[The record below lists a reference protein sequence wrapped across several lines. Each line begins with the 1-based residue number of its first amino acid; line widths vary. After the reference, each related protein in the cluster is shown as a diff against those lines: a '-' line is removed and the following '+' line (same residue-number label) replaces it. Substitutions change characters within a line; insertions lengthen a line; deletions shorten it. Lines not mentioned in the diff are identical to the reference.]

1 MIKNRLLKGCV
12 PVQLEIFAGQKKS
25 ELSMIEVAHAILEER
40 GEAMSFADIVNQIQ
54 TYLGKRD
61 EEIRARL
68 GQFYTDLNED
78 GSFISLGENVWGLRE
93 WYPFDSVDEEVNH
106 PEDDEETPRKK
117 RRHKVNA
124 FLADV
129 SDDDDVID
137 YNDDDPE
144 DDDTLIVADTD
155 EEDDTTDTPSV
166 APFKATPSISDLH
179 DNDDDDDDD
188 DTDELDDGIEGQ
200 LSEFNDDEL
209 VDTDNADFSA
219 DDDADTDDDGDET
232 NDEN

>member
-1 MIKNRLLKGCV
+1 M
-12 PVQLEIFAGQKKS
+12 QLDIFAGQKKS
-25 ELSMIEVAHAILEER
+25 ELSMIEVAHAILVES
-40 GEAMSFADIVNQIQ
+40 GEAMAFADIVNQIQ
-54 TYLGKRD
+54 TYLGKSD

-68 GQFYTDLNED
+68 GQFYTDLNEG

-106 PEDDEETPRKK
+106 PEDEEDVPRKK

-144 DDDTLIVADTD
+144 DDDTLVAPED
-155 EEDDTTDTPSV
+155 EEDDDTAASSTNITSVFKSTDMTDIDDS
-166 APFKATPSISDLH
+166 
-179 DNDDDDDDD
+179 DDDDDS
-188 DTDELDDGIEGQ
+188 DELDDGIEGQ

-209 VDTDNADFSA
+209 VDNTDADFSDDDDEA
-219 DDDADTDDDGDET
+219 DDDSDDDDDQE
-232 NDEN
+232 